1 MKIQPDDPEEQPLRT
16 LLQDWRVEAE
26 PAPRFKQEVWRR
38 IDAAESAQEQAQ
50 VTPGRL
56 FIGWLDTIFA
66 SWRPAVAYVAVLLLL
81 GGGLGLMTGRVQTD
95 ATQRQLANLYVQ
107 SVDPYQNPASD
118 RP

>member
-1 MKIQPDDPEEQPLRT
+1 MKTQPDESEEQPLRT
-16 LLQDWRVEAE
+16 LLQDWRVEAK

-38 IDAAESAQEQAQ
+38 IDTAERTQEQA
-50 VTPGRL
+50 TASPDRL
-56 FIGWLDTIFA
+56 FTGWLETLFA

-81 GGGLGLMTGRVQTD
+81 GGALGHRTGQAQTD
-95 ATQRQLANLYVQ
+95 AAQRQLANLYVQ